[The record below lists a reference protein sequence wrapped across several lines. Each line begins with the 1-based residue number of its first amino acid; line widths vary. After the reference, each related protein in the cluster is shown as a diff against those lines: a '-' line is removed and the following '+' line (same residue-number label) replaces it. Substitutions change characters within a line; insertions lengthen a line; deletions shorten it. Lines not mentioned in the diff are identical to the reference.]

1 MRRTFARLATA
12 VLLAATGFAAGAQVP
27 AAAQGVVPWTVAT
40 AANEFGA
47 DRANYSYTA
56 EPGEQVRDGLV
67 IANRGTAPLDLAV
80 YSADA
85 FTTAAGQL
93 DLVTRDTRSHGVGAW
108 VHPAADHVTL
118 PPGQSADVPFTLTI
132 PPDATPGDHL
142 GGLVTSVR
150 QGDVERRLG
159 LRVHLRVGGAL
170 TPRLSVEDARVDY
183 SGTPNPF
190 GTGEATLSY
199 TIRNTGNAIA
209 AARQTASVTGPFGT
223 FATPSAP
230 IPDSPQLLPGETWH
244 VVTSVHDVV
253 PAVRLSAAVSVTPLL
268 TDASGSTAPLPAV
281 PSVASG
287 WAVPWALV
295 VLLAVACAPA
305 AVLLARRHRGKTEV
319 DSRVDGE
326 VAEEISATAEN

>member
-1 MRRTFARLATA
+1 MRRTFAHLATA
-12 VLLAATGFAAGAQVP
+12 VLLATTGFAAVAPIP
-27 AAAQGVVPWTVAT
+27 AAAQGDVPWTVGT

-67 IANRGTAPLDLAV
+67 VTNRGTAPLDLAV

-93 DLVTRDTRSHGVGAW
+93 DLVTHGTRSYGVGAW

-118 PPGQSADVPFTLTI
+118 EPGESADVPFALTI
-132 PPDATPGDHL
+132 PPDATAGDHL
-142 GGLVTSVR
+142 GGLVTSVQ
-150 QGDVERRLG
+150 QGDVERRVG
-159 LRVHLRVGGAL
+159 LRIRLRVGGAL
-170 TPRLSVEDARVDY
+170 TPQLSVEDARVDY

-199 TIRNTGNAIA
+199 TIRNTGNAIT

-223 FATPSAP
+223 FATPAVP

-244 VVTSVHDVV
+244 VAAPVHGVV
-253 PAVRLSAAVSVTPLL
+253 PAVRLSAAVSVVPLL

-281 PSVASG
+281 ASSPGG
-287 WAVPWALV
+287 WAVPWTLLIVLV
-295 VLLAVACAPA
+295 VVCALA
-305 AVLLARRHRGKTEV
+305 AVLLARRRHRKTEV
-319 DSRVDGE
+319 DTE
-326 VAEEISATAEN
+326 AAEEVSATAGN